1 MDILMRIIFIILLLS
16 GCQYIP
22 PNLVGNWSGKVGPFK
37 ASFELGE
44 DGKGV
49 FCYSGRKKNKTEWIK
64 YSSGIITT
72 ERDTK
77 MIVVSLRDNE
87 LIVDVNNFGN
97 ERYTFYRDNHLRKAS
112 WFCWRE
118 LSVK

>member
-1 MDILMRIIFIILLLS
+1 MKINIILLILLT
-16 GCQYIP
+16 GCQSIP
-22 PNLVGNWSGKVGPFK
+22 SNLVGNWSGKVGPFK

-49 FCYSGRKKNKTEWIK
+49 FCYSGRKENKIEWIK
-64 YSSGIITT
+64 YSDGIIYT

-77 MIVVSLRDNE
+77 IVVVILRPNE

-97 ERYTFYRDNHLRKAS
+97 ERYTFYKDDHLRKAS
-112 WFCWRE
+112 WFCWKK
-118 LSVK
+118 LHVK